1 MATSLKIS
9 DDLKGRIQQL
19 ARVQDR
25 TPHWIMM
32 RAINE
37 YVSKEEKKE
46 QFKQEALA
54 SWQSFKETGLHI
66 TGDEAVR
73 WLQTWGTDSE
83 EPAPKCHK

>member
-19 ARVQDR
+19 ARLQDR

-37 YVSKEEKKE
+37 YVLKEEKKE

-66 TGDEAVR
+66 TGDEVIR